1 MWKRLLF
8 GRLFVGPARSAAEGR
23 ALLRTAP
30 GLIVLLI
37 GGLLTTVLLG
47 LLGLHGI
54 VEAAARLLLVLPL
67 IVLYL
72 GMTGEFT
79 RIRYMVRRVRSALAA
94 PPPWHGQRTWR
105 WRLFIASACFLLRV
119 PRRPWDKS
127 DD

>member
-8 GRLFVGPARSAAEGR
+8 GRLLVEPARSAAEGR

-54 VEAAARLLLVLPL
+54 VEDAARVLLVLPL

-72 GMTGEFT
+72 GITGEFV
-79 RIRYMVRRVRSALAA
+79 RIRYMVRQVRAVLAS
-94 PPPWHGQRTWR
+94 PRPWQGPRTWR
-105 WRLFIASACFLLRV
+105 WRVFITSACFLLRV
-119 PRRPWDKS
+119 PHRPWNTG